1 MCTVVILRRPD
12 HDWPLL
18 IGANRDEMKDR
29 SWKEPARHWN
39 DRTHVMA
46 GIDEQAGGTWLG
58 VNDDGVMACVL
69 NRFGTLGSHPDFR
82 SRGELP
88 LEALDHAEA
97 EIAAESFDDIN
108 PEAYRP
114 FNMVIADYQTAWW
127 IKNDGMAVQIEEIG
141 EGVSMI
147 SAHDLNDQKSER
159 IKLHLPRFRSA
170 PAPEP
175 DQDDWMTWIALM
187 GSRKSASDAR
197 GAMQIE
203 TDTGFETVSSS
214 LIAFPKPWDK
224 SRKTV
229 WKFCTGKPAEGNFFN
244 INMD

>member
-12 HDWPLL
+12 HDWPLV

-29 SWKEPARHWN
+29 PCLGPMRHWP
-39 DRTHVMA
+39 DRPEVIA

-58 VNDDGVMACVL
+58 MNDDGLVSCVL

-97 EIAAESFDDIN
+97 EIAADAFDNLN

-114 FNMVIADYQTAWW
+114 FNMVIADYMTAWW
-127 IKNDGMAVQIEEIG
+127 IKNDGVAIQIDEIP
-141 EGVSMI
+141 EGISML
-147 SAHDLNDQKSER
+147 SAHDLNDTSSDR

-170 PAPEP
+170 PAPDP
-175 DQDDWMTWIALM
+175 DNDDWMAWQALM
-187 GSRKSASDAR
+187 SSRKSQSDAR

-214 LIAFPKPWDK
+214 LIALAKPWDK
-224 SRKTV
+224 PRKNI
-229 WKFCTGKPAEGNFFN
+229 WKYCTGKPGENDFF
-244 INMD
+244 DVALD